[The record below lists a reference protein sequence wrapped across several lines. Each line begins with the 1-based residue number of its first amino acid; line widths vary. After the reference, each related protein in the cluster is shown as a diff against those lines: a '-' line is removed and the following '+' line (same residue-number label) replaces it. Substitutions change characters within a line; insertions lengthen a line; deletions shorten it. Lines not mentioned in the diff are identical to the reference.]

1 MSGCMNISQLTIAVI
16 MFLPD
21 LVIVWISDSH
31 LRASTSIHLNMS
43 SIFIQIYN
51 FSLSCKDRL
60 FKIYLSQEGKNW
72 HVFWVYAVTHV
83 KCDNSEVKCLF

>member
-21 LVIVWISDSH
+21 LVIDWISGCH
-31 LRASTSIHLNMS
+31 LRASISIHLNMN

-51 FSLSCKDRL
+51 FSLSSKDRL
-60 FKIYLSQEGKNW
+60 FKIYLSLGGEGKEKIGMFSECMLSRMLN
-72 HVFWVYAVTHV
+72 VTIQ
-83 KCDNSEVKCLF
+83 K